1 MKEWNFPTGE
11 YGVII
16 EDSNYN
22 EYDNVVKIYW
32 DWTKE
37 KDVFKICTQ
46 INAINNKY
54 PYAYILL
61 YAPYLPY
68 SRQDKIFNDGE
79 CVSFDLLLKM
89 LSASANNNY
98 TLSIITNA
106 IHNEQAF
113 HCLSNKYQ
121 FSRDNNLFCSYEI
134 IKDLK
139 YNVVFPDKNAEKHF
153 YMNENT
159 NQYYCKKLR
168 GEMGKIISYEC
179 DRIKDVTLPTY
190 ILDDICDGGAT
201 FIKCAEALKAQGVE
215 DIRLFVY
222 HGFFTKG
229 LDALFEAGIKEI
241 YTTNSV
247 CRIEHPNLHII
258 GEDCYV

>member
-11 YGVII
+11 YGVIVNDQLTI
-16 EDSNYN
+16 NWN
-22 EYDNVVKIYW
+22 
-32 DWTKE
+32 WTKE

-46 INAINNKY
+46 INALSEKY
-54 PYAYILL
+54 PHEAITLN
-61 YAPYLPY
+61 APYLPY
-68 SRQDKIFNDGE
+68 SRQDKMFNIGE
-79 CVSFDLLLKM
+79 SVSFGLLINL
-89 LSASANNNY
+89 LANSCIVKDQLIIN
-98 TLSIITNA
+98 TLSI
-106 IHNEQAF
+106 HNLTAYNF
-113 HCLSNKYQ
+113 YCKY
-121 FSRDNNLFCSYEI
+121 FDIRIARNFLYDLEDI
-134 IKDLK
+134 IKD
-139 YNVVFPDKNAEKHF
+139 NSANIVFPDVHAYDHF
-153 YMNENT
+153 NHGDNNNFYNNR
-159 NQYYCKKLR
+159 YYCKKIR

-179 DRIKDVTLPTY
+179 DTIKDVTLPTY
-190 ILDDICDGGAT
+190 IMDDICDGGAT
-201 FIKCAEALKAQGVE
+201 FIKCAEALKAQGVK